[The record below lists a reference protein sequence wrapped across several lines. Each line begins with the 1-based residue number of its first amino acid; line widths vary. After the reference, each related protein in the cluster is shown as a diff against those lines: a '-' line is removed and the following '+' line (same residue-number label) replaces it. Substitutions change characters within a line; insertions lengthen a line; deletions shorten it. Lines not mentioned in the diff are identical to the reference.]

1 VCELALLVVPY
12 FIPNVIVMAVV
23 GVAMGALPWIVRE
36 S

>member
-1 VCELALLVVPY
+1 MVAPY

-23 GVAMGALPWIVRE
+23 GVVMGALPWIVRE